1 MTTTT
6 NDAVREITL
15 EIGEQEFTFKLD
27 PQVVTKYFNS
37 TTQANKVAPA
47 NNLLVNTVLQDQRA
61 SLKPFLVNP
70 VTVMELAG
78 ALLEEYSPSLDVIV
92 KKSSSTLIA

>member
-15 EIGEQEFTFKLD
+15 EIGDQEFTFKLD

-37 TTQANKVAPA
+37 TTQSSKVAPA
-47 NNLLVNTVLQDQRA
+47 NNLLVNTVLQEQRA
-61 SLKPFLVNP
+61 SLKPLLTNP
-70 VTVMELAG
+70 VTVMELAS
-78 ALLEEYSPSLDVIV
+78 ALLEEYSPDLDVIV
-92 KKSSSTLIA
+92 KKSSSTQNA

>member
-1 MTTTT
+1 MTDV
-6 NDAVREITL
+6 NRDITL
-15 EIGEQEFTFKLD
+15 EIGDQEFTFQMT
-27 PQVVTKYFNS
+27 PQVVTKYFNA

-47 NNLLVNTVLQDQRA
+47 NNLLITTVKQEERA

-78 ALLEEYSPSLDVIV
+78 ALLEEYSPDIDIIV
-92 KKSSSTLIA
+92 KKSSATLTA